1 MELKVRPEYA
11 EIYGTD
17 ISSLPMP
24 KIGES
29 IRDYVLRSGLGKE
42 EDILAV
48 VNGRAK
54 SWDYI
59 LSESDV
65 IEIFPMAA
73 SG

>member
-1 MELKVRPEYA
+1 MKVKVRPEYA

-17 ISSLPMP
+17 VSSLPLP

-29 IRDYVLRSGLGKE
+29 IGEYVLRSGLGKE

-54 SWDYI
+54 PWDYTF
-59 LSESDV
+59 SETDV
-65 IEIFPMAA
+65 IEIYPMAA